1 MEEKEERIIRRISIG
16 MLLAI
21 LLIALGIIGF
31 FLFAIIPTFTRMFAE
46 IDVVLSLPTRIMMGI
61 SNALRSYWYF
71 TSLPV
76 AIVLIFTIWW
86 LRKALFKSP
95 IWLPILLIPISVI
108 LMGLLVG
115 FIVVSM
121 YLPIFQMSQMI
132 K

>member
-16 MLLAI
+16 ILLAI
-21 LLIALGIIGF
+21 LLIGLGIIGF

-46 IDVVLSLPTRIMMGI
+46 IDIVLSLPTRIIMGI
-61 SNALRSYWYF
+61 SNTLRSYWYF
-71 TSLPV
+71 TSLPI
-76 AIVLIFTIWW
+76 AIVLILAIWW
-86 LRKALFKSP
+86 IRKTLFRSP
-95 IWLPILLIPISVI
+95 IWLPILLIPVFMVLLGLVI
-108 LMGLLVG
+108 N